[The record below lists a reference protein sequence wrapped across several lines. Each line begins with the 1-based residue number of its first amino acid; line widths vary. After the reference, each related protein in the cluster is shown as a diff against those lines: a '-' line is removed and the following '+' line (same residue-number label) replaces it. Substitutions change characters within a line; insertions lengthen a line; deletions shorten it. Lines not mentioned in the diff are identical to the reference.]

1 MDRMLSVALA
11 ALLVLAACQ
20 KAPATANAVPTLA
33 VAAAPRSPAT
43 IVAPAAPASD
53 ADDVK
58 AFLAGL
64 YAHYQSSKAPLFDPY
79 DADAAR
85 VFDRDTL
92 ALLKAEKAAMKGEVG
107 ALDADSICMCQ
118 DFGSLRATITV
129 TSTTATTATANA
141 DLRDV
146 GFKDD
151 SARRNTFDLVK
162 TPAGWRVHDI
172 HSKDQA
178 SFRQS
183 LSDDIKGAKSG
194 AAT

>member
-1 MDRMLSVALA
+1 MDRTLSAAMAVLLA
-11 ALLVLAACQ
+11 VAACQ
-20 KAPATANAVPTLA
+20 KAPAPVSAAPSANT
-33 VAAAPRSPAT
+33 AAATPPAST
-43 IVAPAAPASD
+43 SD
-53 ADDVK
+53 ADEVR

-79 DADAAR
+79 DANAAQ
-85 VFDRDTL
+85 VFDADTL
-92 ALLKAEKAAMKGEVG
+92 ALLKAEKTAMKGDVG